1 MLNFALCDDNLT
13 FLNKMSYMLENI
25 FIKHDYK
32 ARIAFKSNNAK
43 DLLDFVQNNHIDV
56 LILDINL
63 NSNMNG
69 LDLAEKIRAIN
80 KDLYLIFT
88 TGHLEF
94 AMLAYKV
101 KTFDY
106 IAKPVTKERLEFM
119 LNRLFSDIEN
129 STKKFISINQKLF
142 INLNE
147 ILFIKKEGM
156 RLIYHTI
163 NNEYT
168 VYDSLNRLE
177 EFLPNFFVRCHKSYI
192 VNVNNINYI
201 ESSTDTIV
209 FNNNKKCF
217 IGIKYKKNLMEVI
230 NCGNYTDHMDIA
242 YNTK

>member
-1 MLNFALCDDNLT
+1 MLNFALCDDNLS
-13 FLNKMSYMLENI
+13 FLNKMSNMLENL
-25 FIKHDYK
+25 FLKNDYK

-43 DLLDFVQNNHIDV
+43 DLLDFVKNNHIDV
-56 LILDINL
+56 LILDVNL

-147 ILFIKKEGM
+147 ILFIKKDGM
-156 RLIYHTI
+156 RLIYHTL
-163 NNEYT
+163 NNDYT
-168 VYDSLNRLE
+168 VYDSLTRVE
-177 EFLPNFFVRCHKSYI
+177 EILPNYFVRCHKSYI

-201 ESSTDTIV
+201 ESNTNTI
-209 FNNNKKCF
+209 FFSNSHECF
-217 IGIKYKKNLMEVI
+217 IGTKYKDNLMEVI
-230 NCGNYTDHMDIA
+230 NCGNYTNNMDIA